1 MNVYFSTWTYM
12 LYHSNIQQPHLSVQ
26 VEKWKMSSMSN
37 LILCW
42 LLRCCQPSVH
52 IGRASS
58 MPVTQ
63 PVTWART
70 VWLHSAAL
78 GPGTGAVGRNYS
90 QAMQG
95 RMPAYSKMK
104 LVTCCEASRTLDI
117 WIWWKSILNMVCS
130 WNLIIEASVLLS
142 HPPIAQRVH
151 SGYTTWKS
159 LRSER
164 KQCTG
169 LCTPWNIHLRFLMS
183 PHPAQ
188 FVSFRFMLWLSEF
201 HFGIV
206 SLILSA

>member
-1 MNVYFSTWTYM
+1 M

-26 VEKWKMSSMSN
+26 VEKWQRSSMSN

-42 LLRCCQPSVH
+42 FLSRCCQPSVH

-58 MPVTQ
+58 MPCSKIFG
-63 PVTWART
+63 
-70 VWLHSAAL
+70 HSARHLSPNSLAAL
-78 GPGTGAVGRNYS
+78 RSFGSWHRRSGKKLLPSNARKDASIQQDEVGHLLRSLQNV
-90 QAMQG
+90 G
-95 RMPAYSKMK
+95 H
-104 LVTCCEASRTLDI
+104 
-117 WIWWKSILNMVCS
+117 LNMVEIHFKKGSS

-142 HPPIAQRVH
+142 HPPIAQCVH

-159 LRSER
+159 LRSKR